1 MKKILALVLALCL
14 LSVCALAA
22 DSKTTGGGTVITEPT
37 EEATEEIKVAAS
49 LSDVSE
55 ELLNTFAA
63 AETPIAIFSEE
74 TKAAVEEVITGEADA
89 LELIELKNIDFG
101 LSEEVANALVEAA
114 EEALANGTGEVEKI
128 DMVLS
133 FDEDFTQYTD
143 IVGVITA
150 SNEELVYKMEV
161 NADGDLAFELPVTDA
176 QKIAADDEAF
186 IAILAK

>member
-22 DSKTTGGGTVITEPT
+22 DSKTTGGGTVITEEP
-37 EEATEEIKVAAS
+37 AAEEIQIAAS

-63 AETPIAIFSEE
+63 AENPIAVFSEE
-74 TKAAVEEVITGEADA
+74 TKAAVEEVITGEAEA
-89 LELIELKNIDFG
+89 LELIELKNVDFG
-101 LSEEVANALVEAA
+101 LSDDVAAALKNAA
-114 EEALANGTGEVEKI
+114 EEEKI
-128 DMVLS
+128 EMVLS

-150 SNEELVYKMEV
+150 NEEELVYKMEV

>member
-22 DSKTTGGGTVITEPT
+22 DSKTTGGGTVITEEP
-37 EEATEEIKVAAS
+37 AAEEIQIAAS

-63 AETPIAIFSEE
+63 AETPIAVFSEE

-89 LELIELKNIDFG
+89 LELIELKNVDFG
-101 LSEEVANALVEAA
+101 LSEEVASTLADAA
-114 EEALANGTGEVEKI
+114 AAALAAGAGEVEKI

-150 SNEELVYKMEV
+150 NEEELVYKMEV

>member
-22 DSKTTGGGTVITEPT
+22 DSKTTGGGTVITEEP
-37 EEATEEIKVAAS
+37 AAEEIQIAAS

-63 AETPIAIFSEE
+63 AETPIAVFSEE

-89 LELIELKNIDFG
+89 LELIELKNVDFG
-101 LSEEVANALVEAA
+101 LSDEVAAALKNAA
-114 EEALANGTGEVEKI
+114 EEEKI
-128 DMVLS
+128 EMVLS

-150 SNEELVYKMEV
+150 NEEELVYKMEV

>member
-22 DSKTTGGGTVITEPT
+22 DSKTTGGGTVITEEP
-37 EEATEEIKVAAS
+37 AAEEIQIAAS

-63 AETPIAIFSEE
+63 AETPIAVFSEE
-74 TKAAVEEVITGEADA
+74 TKAAVEEVITGEAEA
-89 LELIELKNIDFG
+89 LELIELKNVDFG
-101 LSEEVANALVEAA
+101 LSDEVAAALKNAA
-114 EEALANGTGEVEKI
+114 EEEKI
-128 DMVLS
+128 EMVLS

>member
-22 DSKTTGGGTVITEPT
+22 DSKTTGGGTVITEEP
-37 EEATEEIKVAAS
+37 AVEEIQIAAS

-63 AETPIAIFSEE
+63 AETPIAVFSEE

-89 LELIELKNIDFG
+89 LELIELKNVDFG
-101 LSEEVANALVEAA
+101 LSDDVAAALKNAA
-114 EEALANGTGEVEKI
+114 EEEKI
-128 DMVLS
+128 EMVLS

-150 SNEELVYKMEV
+150 NEEELVYKMEV

>member
-1 MKKILALVLALCL
+1 MKKILALVLALSL

-22 DSKTTGGGTVITEPT
+22 DSKTTGGGTVITEEP
-37 EEATEEIKVAAS
+37 AAEEIQIAAS

-63 AETPIAIFSEE
+63 AETPIAVFSEE

-89 LELIELKNIDFG
+89 LELIELKNVDFG
-101 LSEEVANALVEAA
+101 LSDEVAAALKNAA
-114 EEALANGTGEVEKI
+114 EEEKI
-128 DMVLS
+128 EMVLS

-150 SNEELVYKMEV
+150 NEEELVYKMEV